1 MVGLENNLQQGY
13 SKWQRKERKEGSGW
27 KPGASFSKNTG
38 LHVAYVF
45 ESFSPF
51 YMKALQQWKYIP
63 GYFENWGIH

>member
-1 MVGLENNLQQGY
+1 MAEKRAGGDPKGTMISATIKNRLKPR
-13 SKWQRKERKEGSGW
+13 SRW

-63 GYFENWGIH
+63 C